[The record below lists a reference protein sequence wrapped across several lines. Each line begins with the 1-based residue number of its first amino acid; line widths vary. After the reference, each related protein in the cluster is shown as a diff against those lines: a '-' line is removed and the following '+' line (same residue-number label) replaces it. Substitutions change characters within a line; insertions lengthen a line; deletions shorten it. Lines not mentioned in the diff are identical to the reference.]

1 MKRKRREQPR
11 KVRKGIYVLPNLLTT
26 ASLFFGFLSIII
38 TLNENYYLAAC
49 SILISGL
56 FDGLDGKIA
65 RLTKSTSQ
73 FGVEYDSLA
82 DLIAFGISPALLIF
96 SWGLRP
102 YGRFGWLPVFLYVT
116 CGALRLARFNLR
128 VETIENTKFHGL
140 PIPAAASLI
149 SSYILFCFYK
159 GDEEVDRLMA
169 VGLMAMIYALS
180 FLMVSNIKYYS
191 FKDFGIIRKKPLSFL
206 VTLIL
211 ILTVVATEPH
221 IMLFTLILAYVLS
234 GPLEVFYE
242 VFFKKRHPVI
252 NFAYG
257 FVRKGRGWVKK
268 TKDKLRDG
276 KC

>member
-1 MKRKRREQPR
+1 MKRKRKEQTKR
-11 KVRKGIYVLPNLLTT
+11 MKKGIYILPNLLTT
-26 ASLFFGFLSIII
+26 ASLFFGFFSIII

-65 RLTKSTSQ
+65 RLTKSSSQ

-96 SWGLRP
+96 SWGLRS
-102 YGRFGWLPVFLYVT
+102 YGRSGWLPVFLYVT

-128 VETIENTKFHGL
+128 VETVENTKFHGL
-140 PIPAAASLI
+140 PIPAAAFLI
-149 SSYILFCFYK
+149 ASYILFSFYR
-159 GDEEVDRLMA
+159 GDEEIHKGMA
-169 VGLMAMIYALS
+169 VGLMAMIYILS

-191 FKDFGIIRKKPLSFL
+191 FKDFGIIKKKPLSFL
-206 VTLIL
+206 VILIL
-211 ILTVVATEPH
+211 VLTVVATEPH
-221 IMLFTLILAYVLS
+221 IMLFTLVLAYVLS

-242 VFFKKRHPVI
+242 AFFKKKHAV

-257 FVRKGRGWVKK
+257 FVRKGKGWVKK

-276 KC
+276 RC